1 MRDDLPDSA
10 VAPALEGKRIIFVFG
25 SLELGGAERQA
36 LILARYL
43 SGYARVAVEVWGFNH
58 PGPAAALCERH
69 GLVWR
74 VVPFY
79 FAGSFSTRLRRLSK
93 LARLLRAARPNLL
106 LPYTL
111 IPNVACGLIWRLTGA
126 LSCVWNQRDE
136 GIARVGFGWERSA
149 ARLTPRFVSNSLQGA
164 RYLTGGLKA
173 HPSKVAVIN
182 NGVEPLAPEMSRPA
196 WRRELQL
203 DERCFVACMVAN
215 LHGYKDHETLLKAWR
230 IVSTTL
236 EAGGRRAI
244 LILAGR
250 RDDAYEAL
258 ASLSRVLG
266 ISHCVISTGH
276 VSDVPGLL
284 SAADV
289 SVFSSRSEG
298 CPNGVL
304 ESMAAGLAV
313 AGTDVEGIK
322 EAVGLAGAPYLAP
335 PGDAEALAGIILKLA
350 DDPTLRSAL
359 GEDNRR
365 RIKSHYDPARMCE
378 ETASILVKCLSEKTR

>member
-1 MRDDLPDSA
+1 MRVDVTDSA
-10 VAPALEGKRIIFVFG
+10 GPPVLEGKRIIFVFG

-36 LILARYL
+36 LTLAGYL
-43 SGYARVAVEVWGFNH
+43 SGHARAAVEVWGFNL
-58 PGPAAALCERH
+58 PGPAAAICERH
-69 GLVWR
+69 GLAWR

-79 FAGSFSTRLRRLSK
+79 FAGSFSTRLRRLAK
-93 LARLLRAARPNLL
+93 LARLLRAARPDLL

-126 LSCVWNQRDE
+126 VSCVWNQRDE
-136 GIARVGFGWERSA
+136 GIARVGLGWERTA

-164 RYLTGGLKA
+164 RYLTDGLKA
-173 HPSKVAVIN
+173 HPSKVTVIN
-182 NGVEPLAPEMSRPA
+182 NGVERLAPEMSRPA
-196 WRRELQL
+196 WRGELQL
-203 DERCFVACMVAN
+203 DGRCFVACMVAN

-236 EAGGRRAI
+236 EACGRRAI

-250 RDDAYEAL
+250 RDDAYESL

-276 VSDVPGLL
+276 VPDVAGLL
-284 SAADV
+284 SASDI

-322 EAVGLAGAPYLAP
+322 EAVGRAGAPYLAP
-335 PGDAEALAGIILKLA
+335 PGDAEALARIILKLA

-359 GEDNRR
+359 GEENRK
-365 RIKSHYDPARMCE
+365 RIESHYDPSRMCE
-378 ETASILVKCLSEKTR
+378 ETAALLANCLSEKAR